1 MLEPI
6 ASALAVAALVAVF
19 LWFAVGTQLNV
30 RRGNAILR
38 WLQGGL
44 PLIGRRTTMR
54 WLGSSAVELVIA
66 EPSAPFRTVTLVF
79 VMEPRDLPWL
89 WALTRTRGR
98 RDLLIIR
105 AELRRSPRAELEVAT
120 IGSWSASLPV
130 QPGDDMASLD
140 PIDWP
145 SGNGEVVEAHAGPG
159 VDLERAVRSW
169 DALDRAS
176 GGVMRVSIRRSMS
189 GRPGPTPLRPSAS
202 SERFA
207 MRPSNSEAPPD
218 WRPRH
223 RGEMKRPEPMARAH
237 LERQNDAA
245 QEVGA
250 ATASRGVVR

>member
-176 GGVMRVSIRRSMS
+176 GGVMRVSIRRTVPHVEIHV
-189 GRPGPTPLRPSAS
+189 RPPGSDTAPAERLFRAVRDAS
-202 SERFA
+202 VEL
-207 MRPSNSEAPPD
+207 
-218 WRPRH
+218 
-223 RGEMKRPEPMARAH
+223 G
-237 LERQNDAA
+237 
-245 QEVGA
+245 GA
-250 ATASRGVVR
+250 A